1 MKGKIVRFARW
12 FLLPSIVVLS
22 ALSWASGHS
31 EPKTPQT
38 FTGEIMDTIC
48 AAYKGHARMM
58 REMKSMGSDK
68 PSCIQKCLQLGGK
81 YALYNAADGTVYTI
95 ANPEKARAFGGQE
108 VQIIGTLDKK
118 KLTISEIKTLDSGMV
133 TPGSH

>member
-1 MKGKIVRFARW
+1 
-12 FLLPSIVVLS
+12 
-22 ALSWASGHS
+22 
-31 EPKTPQT
+31 
-38 FTGEIMDTIC
+38 MDTIC